1 VIGGK
6 SYNRMNLTYFIS
18 IKNLSLFLVLTL
30 VLCGFAFSGTDST
43 VISKGVRPA
52 TSVLNKDS
60 IAKRDSLSIDSL
72 LKNMELKKEPVSLL
86 NRKVDNDV
94 RSSKSSKSLPQKEQ
108 LSKIDA
114 KLKSDA
120 LYKKIY
126 DLMPGVAFLRI
137 HFVHILLL
145 LFLIVLVLIVF
156 ACVQRRNDRNHFL
169 TSSRLSIMDKEVQRA
184 CLFVENNLSNP
195 DLSVELIC
203 SDLITGEAFLGALFV
218 KELGISLDDF
228 IKQVRINRVKNL
240 LNKEDSF
247 SIEKLFANAG
257 FTDEKSM
264 RDVFL
269 EITGVEFDAYR
280 NSLLQEK

>member
-1 VIGGK
+1 
-6 SYNRMNLTYFIS
+6 MNLTYFIS